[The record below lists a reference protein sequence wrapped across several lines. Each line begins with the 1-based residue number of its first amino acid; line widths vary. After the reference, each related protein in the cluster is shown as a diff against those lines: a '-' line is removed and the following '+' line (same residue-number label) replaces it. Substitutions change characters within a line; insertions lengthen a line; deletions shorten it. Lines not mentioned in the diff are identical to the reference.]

1 MNTYKQGEDIH
12 KDIDLFDSEGL
23 AIPLAA
29 LADYGIKVYSVD
41 DSKMLMLDYAKTP
54 TGDQKPIEVL
64 DTNGKLRI
72 RADRVWSAS
81 AEPSTYMADV
91 YLYFIDV
98 DGLDGKTLEIIRDV
112 QLFNIE
118 E

>member
-1 MNTYKQGEDIH
+1 MDKYKQGEDIQ

-41 DSKMLMLDYAKTP
+41 DSKTLMLDYAKTP
-54 TGDQKPIEVL
+54 SGDQKPIEVL
-64 DTNGKLRI
+64 DTDGKLRI
-72 RADRVWSAS
+72 RADRAWSAA

-91 YLYFIDV
+91 YLYFVDA
-98 DGLDGKTLEIIRDV
+98 DGLDGKTLEIIESVEIFR
-112 QLFNIE
+112 IE
-118 E
+118 L